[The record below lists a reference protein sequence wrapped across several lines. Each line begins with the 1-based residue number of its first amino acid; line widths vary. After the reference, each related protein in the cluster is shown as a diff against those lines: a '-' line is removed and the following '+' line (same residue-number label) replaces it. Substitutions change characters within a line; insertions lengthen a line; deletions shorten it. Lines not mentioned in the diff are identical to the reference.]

1 MSNESKKAPPAY
13 PHPQSELEERIGHTF
28 ASPALLTEALTH
40 SSFANEMRSK
50 GKTVPYNERS
60 EFLGDSVLSLIV
72 SEYLYHTFREMPEG
86 ELTKLRA
93 NLVCEETCWHL
104 AQEISLGDYLHLGN
118 GEERN
123 GGRSRKSILADA
135 FEALLAALYLDGGK
149 EVPQQFLI
157 PFIREEAERFKNR
170 TTDYKTLL
178 QQITQQRH
186 GEILEYVLIE
196 ESGPDHKKVFV
207 IEARLNSNVIGRG
220 RGASKR
226 EAEQRAAYQALI
238 LFGEN
243 PEEG

>member
-1 MSNESKKAPPAY
+1 MSNEARKAPAFPR
-13 PHPQSELEERIGHTF
+13 PQSELEERIGYRF
-28 ASPALLTEALTH
+28 ENPDLLTEALTH
-40 SSFANEMRSK
+40 SSYANEMRSK

-93 NLVCEETCWHL
+93 NLVCEDTCWRL
-104 AQEISLGDYLHLGN
+104 AQKISLGDYLHLGN

-123 GGRSRKSILADA
+123 GGRTRKSILADA
-135 FEALLAALYLDGGK
+135 FEAFLASLYLDGGK
-149 EVPQQFLI
+149 EVPQRFLI
-157 PFIREEAERFKNR
+157 PFVTTEADRFKNK

-178 QQITQQRH
+178 QQIIQQRH

-207 IEARLNSNVIGRG
+207 TEARLNSNVIGRG
-220 RGASKR
+220 KGASKR
-226 EAEQRAAYQALI
+226 EAEQHAAYQALI
-238 LFGEN
+238 LFGEK
-243 PEEG
+243 PEEE